1 MTLDK
6 LPGTKIFVQRDVRET
21 PASTATATAVGL
33 TGEPYILAGAGGA
46 DLTAERVLTAGAGID
61 FDDGGAGTTFTI
73 NGEAASTTNAGI
85 IEIATGAET
94 NTGTDATRAVSP
106 DALDDWTGSAQ
117 ITTIAE
123 AAVTAH
129 EGAIDHDA
137 LTNFTADEHFT
148 EASIDHT
155 AITNIGTNSHSDI
168 DTHIGG
174 DGSDHSLLAN
184 KTSYLSIPPSA
195 FEEKD
200 PSGSV
205 SMTYDGIG
213 ANGKHAINT
222 SDSAYVFFAP
232 VNLPHGAVITGAVVY
247 GTSTGENWTLYRAQ
261 ISDGDSEAALA
272 SAALGTEDTTISNG
286 TIDNS
291 TYFYFFETEAID
303 TSGEI
308 YGARVKYT
316 TDYI

>member
-21 PASTATATAVGL
+21 PKNDPAASTTLSFITVAN
-33 TGEPYILAGAGGA
+33 EA
-46 DLTAERVLTAGAGID
+46 DLSAERRLVAGAGID
-61 FDDGGAGTTFTI
+61 LTDAGAGTTITI
-73 NGEAASTTNAGI
+73 SGETASTTNAGI

-117 ITTIAE
+117 ITTVAE

-155 AITNIGTNSHSDI
+155 AITNIGTNSHADI
-168 DTHIGG
+168 DTHIAG

-184 KTSYLSIPPSA
+184 KTSYWSA
-195 FEEKD
+195 TGGAFRAA
-200 PSGSV
+200 SSA
-205 SMTYDGIG
+205 TYDDDAVGIMDM
-213 ANGKHAINT
+213 NT
-222 SDSAYVFFAP
+222 GDYIWCP
-232 VNLPHGAVITGAVVY
+232 VNLPHGAVVTGAVVY
-247 GTSTGENWTLYRAQ
+247 GSGAETWLLQRKALDGTSVESTMAT
-261 ISDGDSEAALA
+261 AAIDA
-272 SAALGTEDTTISNG
+272 EDTTITNA

-291 TYFYFFETEAID
+291 AYVYFFQLEAAGNTTIH
-303 TSGEI
+303 
-308 YGARVKYT
+308 GARVKYT
-316 TDYI
+316 TDYD